1 MSNGFSISDSGS
13 LIKVVKLSAS
23 DDISFSALLTIF
35 PQTKWKKKINW
46 KTLLIRGCWVL
57 SNAFT
62 AFIQM
67 TTYSFSLICYC
78 SELLLWIF
86 HYYTILAYLEVTQL
100 GSEVLPFIHTVE
112 INLLICLEFLHLYSW
127 MKQTYDFLLCNVFVF
142 TRVNVALLGWAGE

>member
-35 PQTKWKKKINW
+35 PQTKWKKKLTG
-46 KTLLIRGCWVL
+46 KHYLYVGVEFYQMHLLHLFKWPHIL
-57 SNAFT
+57 SL
-62 AFIQM
+62 
-67 TTYSFSLICYC
+67 LICYC

-127 MKQTYDFLLCNVFVF
+127 MKQTYNFLLCNVFVF